1 MTYLEVDYDDVSYT
15 QGDWPNFSNEEWEN
29 EKHELSLDFPN
40 LPFYIDQDVRLTETL
55 AILKYV
61 SVRYQPSLLGK
72 TPEEQGMVEM
82 LAHIVNELNKQA
94 SVPCYFGEKSK
105 SDIGDNL
112 LKNIKPIV
120 QHLEVM
126 RTKFLIADYITYV
139 DFMLFELCER
149 IAFLTDGRLFE

>member
-112 LKNIKPIV
+112 L
-120 QHLEVM
+120 
-126 RTKFLIADYITYV
+126 
-139 DFMLFELCER
+139 
-149 IAFLTDGRLFE
+149 